1 MKIFFL
7 TRLFFP
13 SIGGVQKHVLEIS
26 QKAIKDKH
34 EVTIITEKHSKKL
47 KNFEYFKKIK
57 IYRIPIKKQ
66 EKKIKKFR
74 IWLWLIK
81 NRKIFKSA
89 NLIHAHDVGFWI
101 FPLKFLFPKKVFY
114 ITFHGYE
121 PNYYK
126 KNKFKKKL
134 VEVLSNGSI
143 AIGSYLKKWYKIK
156 PTIISYGAAT
166 LTNFSLNQKQKY
178 VFDACFTG
186 RLEKDTGIEEYLKAI
201 KLLQKKYKIKTNLV
215 ICGNGYLL
223 EKIKR
228 YIEKNKLPVK
238 LVGWVNNPY
247 RYIARSKMVFSS
259 QYLSIIEA
267 AQMKKMIF
275 SIYNTDIKKDYLLS
289 LPIAKK
295 ISISNNYVQLAE
307 NIKNFIGYPSKYKKM
322 IAYSYTWAS
331 RQTWSKL
338 YKEYLS
344 LWKKK

>member
-1 MKIFFL
+1 MKIIFL

-26 QKAIKDKH
+26 QRAIKNKH
-34 EVTIITEKHSKKL
+34 EVTIITEKHLKKL
-47 KNFEYFKKIK
+47 KNFECFKKIK

-74 IWLWLIK
+74 IWFWLIK
-81 NRKIFKSA
+81 NREIFKGASF
-89 NLIHAHDVGFWI
+89 IHAHDVGFWI
-101 FPLKFLFPKKVFY
+101 FPLKFFFPKKAFY

-121 PNYYK
+121 PDYYK
-126 KNKFKKKL
+126 RNKFKKKL
-134 VEVLSNGSI
+134 IGAMSNGSI
-143 AIGSYLKKWYKIK
+143 AIGSYLKRWYKIK

-166 LTNFSLNQKQKY
+166 LTKFPLGQNQKHI
-178 VFDACFTG
+178 FDACFAG

-201 KLLQKKYKIKTNLV
+201 KFLQRKYKIKINLV
-215 ICGNGYLL
+215 VCGNGHLL
-223 EKIKR
+223 KKVKR
-228 YIEKNKLPVK
+228 YTKKSNLSVK
-238 LVGWVNNPY
+238 FVGWTNNPY
-247 RYIARSKMVFSS
+247 RYIARSKMMFSS

-275 SIYNTDIKKDYLLS
+275 SIYNTDIKKDYLLD

-295 ISISNNYVQLAE
+295 ISISNNYIQLAE
-307 NIKNFIGYPSKYKKM
+307 SIKSFIEHPGRYKKM
-322 IAYSYTWAS
+322 IAGSYDWAS

-344 LWKKK
+344 LWKNK